1 MEASRPDVPLPERMR
16 PRNLDEFVGQQHLVG
31 EGRMLRRVYDA
42 GRLLSIVMWGPPGTG
57 KTTLAKLFAKTA
69 NARLVELSAVASG
82 AKDLRDV
89 FAAAEQE
96 KRLYGVDT
104 VLFVDEIH
112 RYSKTQQDLLL
123 PVVERGV
130 VYLIG
135 STTENPRICLT
146 RALLSR
152 LQIFELQR
160 LSVEDVRTA
169 LARALRDEERGLG
182 RYAVNV
188 EPEAMELLV
197 HSSGGDLRKAL
208 QALEASYFRAVSS
221 DSAVC
226 TISADDAQEALQGV
240 GAEFDE
246 AVFYD
251 LLSAFG
257 KSLRG
262 SDSDAALYWF
272 ARLVA
277 AGVDPVIAVRRLIV
291 HASEDVGL
299 ASPQALLQAVA
310 ALQALQQVGLPEAR
324 IPIAQAIIFVCE
336 APKSN
341 SVVQALA
348 RVEEA
353 LRRVP
358 HAQVPTWLRDRHFAR
373 DGDSAS
379 EYLYPHDYP
388 NHYVKQTYLPAELAR
403 DTFYRPTNQGTEAR
417 IRPRKGA
424 ADSEESQES

>member
-1 MEASRPDVPLPERMR
+1 MEAHRLDAPLPERMR
-16 PRNLDEFVGQQHLVG
+16 PRHLDEFVGQQHLVG
-31 EGRMLRRVYDA
+31 AGRMLRRVHDA
-42 GRLLSIVMWGPPGTG
+42 GRLMSLVMWGPPGTG
-57 KTTLAKLFAKTA
+57 KTTLAKLLADTA
-69 NARLVELSAVASG
+69 NARFVELSAVASG

-96 KRLYGVDT
+96 KRLYGADT

-112 RYSKTQQDLLL
+112 RYTKTQQDLLL

-152 LQIFELQR
+152 LQVFELQR
-160 LSVEDVRTA
+160 LSVEDVRIA

-182 RYAVNV
+182 RNAINV

-197 HSSGGDLRKAL
+197 HGSGGDLRKAL
-208 QALEASYFRAVSS
+208 QALEASYFRAVS

-226 TISADDAQEALQGV
+226 TISADDAREALQGV

-246 AVFYD
+246 SVFYD

-341 SVVQALA
+341 SVVLALA

-358 HAQVPTWLRDRHFAR
+358 HAQVPSWLRDRHFAR
-373 DGDSAS
+373 DGDDAS
-379 EYLYPHDYP
+379 EYLYPHDFP
-388 NHYVKQTYLPAELAR
+388 GHYVKQTYLPEELAQ

-424 ADSEESQES
+424 ADAGESQES